1 MPTQEVEV
9 EVEAEERDPGTIF
22 KVPVVKAKTYL
33 EVKSGILPDHVYH
46 EALLLGLKTL
56 LNRGQ
61 TKITKEAF
69 PEPEKL
75 RAEAME
81 KAEETLANM
90 YTGKIRI
97 AGGKASGKVP
107 GVVMTEA
114 RRIARALV
122 KEELKRSGVR
132 VSLVEASVITA
143 AANGL
148 IASQPEI
155 LEQATEEIER
165 RAKTKIKIDISSIQ
179 ISPKKLKAA
188 EAKQAEK
195 VLSAAKAGKIA
206 TRARPSVN

>member
-1 MPTQEVEV
+1 MATTEVET
-9 EVEAEERDPGTIF
+9 EVAEERDPGTIF
-22 KVPVVKAKTYL
+22 KVPVVKGKTYL

-81 KAEETLANM
+81 KAEETLENM
-90 YTGKIRI
+90 YSGKIRV

-195 VLSAAKAGKIA
+195 VLSAAKTGKIA